1 MNKFTLEYND
11 KQNYYPYCYGC
22 PIDKMDTCCEIQKK
36 IMDGTAATT
45 EIEEHRLTDVNLV
58 SPDYAFEN
66 DFDER
71 LKVQAELNKRN
82 IEVN

>member
-1 MNKFTLEYND
+1 MES
-11 KQNYYPYCYGC
+11 
-22 PIDKMDTCCEIQKK
+22 CCEIQKK
-36 IMDGTAATT
+36 IIDGTATT
-45 EIEEHRLTDVNLV
+45 DEIEEHGLVDVSLE

-71 LKVQAELNKRN
+71 LKVQAELNARN